1 MYVYVNLF
9 KFILNIDKKSEEKK
23 EEKNEKRRKIK
34 WEKKKV

>member
-23 EEKNEKRRKIK
+23 KRKTKKEEK
-34 WEKKKV
+34 